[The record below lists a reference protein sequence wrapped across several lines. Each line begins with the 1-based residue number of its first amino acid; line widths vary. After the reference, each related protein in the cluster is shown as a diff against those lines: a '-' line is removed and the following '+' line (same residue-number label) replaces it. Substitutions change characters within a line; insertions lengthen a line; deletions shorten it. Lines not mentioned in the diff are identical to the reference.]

1 MKHILIIRFTAAL
14 IILSNCIVSTCRS
27 VPKQPK
33 NIILMISD
41 GWSYNHILATD
52 YYQYG
57 KTNVQSYQAFPFHAA
72 VSTYMAGGHY
82 EPDRAWA
89 SFDYVKK
96 NPTES
101 AAAATAL
108 STGTMTY
115 KGAICVDTEKK
126 PLENIVQRAEKLDKA
141 TGVVTSVFWN
151 HATPAGMV
159 AHDTSRNNYIE
170 IAREMIYDSGLEVI
184 MGCGHIFYDDN
195 AKPATPD
202 ENDYGLVETLWNDLA
217 AGTAG
222 NDADHDGIIDYWTT
236 IHDSIDF
243 VKLMDG
249 DTPKRVL
256 GMPKCRTTL
265 QYMRSGQTAG
275 QGPSAPN
282 TTDPPYTDAFN
293 KGIPTLEQMTIGAL
307 NVLDND
313 EDGFFLM
320 VEGGAV
326 DWASHDN
333 TTARMIE
340 EQIDLNKSVDAVV
353 RWINQ
358 NSSWDETLV
367 ILTGDHECGYLTG
380 PDSNPAWEP
389 IKNNGK
395 GHLPGTQWNSG
406 DHTNQLIPLYAK
418 GPGIQLL
425 RQHADEYD
433 IKRGYYLQNSEVGQT
448 MLTLWPDPH
457 GNDQNIR

>member
-1 MKHILIIRFTAAL
+1 MKHISIIRFTAAL
-14 IILSNCIVSTCRS
+14 ILLSNSIVTTCRS

-57 KTNVQSYQAFPFHAA
+57 KTNLQSYQAFPLHSA
-72 VSTYMAGGHY
+72 VSTYMAGGCY

-115 KGAICVDTEKK
+115 KGAICVDTEKN
-126 PLENIVQRAEKLDKA
+126 PLENIVQRAEKLSKA

-184 MGCGHIFYDDN
+184 MGCGHPFYDDN
-195 AKPATPD
+195 AKPVTPD
-202 ENDYGLVETLWNDLA
+202 ENDYKLGETLWNDLV

-222 NDADHDGIIDYWTT
+222 NDADHDGIIDYWTM

-243 VKLMDG
+243 VKLIDG

-256 GMPKCRTTL
+256 GIPQVRTTL
-265 QYMRSGQTAG
+265 QCMRRGQTAG

-293 KGIPTLEQMTIGAL
+293 KGVPTLEQMTMGAL
-307 NVLDND
+307 NVLDNE

-340 EQIDLNKSVDAVV
+340 EQIDFNESVDAVI

-367 ILTGDHECGYLTG
+367 IVTGDHECGYLTG
-380 PDSNPAWEP
+380 PNSDPTWEP

-406 DHTNQLIPLYAK
+406 SHTNQLIPLYAK

-425 RQHADEYD
+425 RRYADEYD
-433 IKRGYYLQNSEVGQT
+433 IKRGYYLQNSEVGVA
-448 MLTLWPDPH
+448 MLTLWPDP
-457 GNDQNIR
+457 